1 MTTIKKISETDLPRC
16 CRCARFRR
24 AEDPDDATDPVHR
37 QDRWRSRRNAS
48 PVSHSSSATNDRCL
62 RFRRAERRPV
72 ELLQAQHTERNK
84 DISVAIQ
91 HQSVENY
98 RQQYGLQRLDEE
110 CCHGRFTQAVAEVIT
125 AGLEKLQ
132 DRLDEINAKLDGRR
146 MSQTERDMKM
156 KRGVSTSVAEAED
169 LIKESARATGKLGVN
184 GSEMSQEHAQK
195 ACDFATVRQHV
206 SQFALNAVRELLLC
220 DGEQRG
226 VAGVGGFTKLLEG

>member
-1 MTTIKKISETDLPRC
+1 MELPQ
-16 CRCARFRR
+16 
-24 AEDPDDATDPVHR
+24 T
-37 QDRWRSRRNAS
+37 
-48 PVSHSSSATNDRCL
+48 
-62 RFRRAERRPV
+62 
-72 ELLQAQHTERNK
+72 QHTERNR

-98 RQQYGLQRLDEE
+98 RQQHGLQRLDEE
-110 CCHGRFTQAVAEVIT
+110 CYHGRFTQAVAEI
-125 AGLEKLQ
+125 
-132 DRLDEINAKLDGRR
+132 EINAKLDGRR

-184 GSEMSQEHAQK
+184 GSEMSQERAQK

-206 SQFALNAVRELLLC
+206 SQFALNAVRELLLGRQGVC